1 MTSGEPVE
9 TKAVNS
15 GQLIQHIIEGND
27 KYGDRRVKV
36 AVGWNSWF
44 SGSLSL
50 FPSAVASENL
60 NWEWRWMV
68 ILITFFIAVI
78 KHLKRGK
85 LKKGFFSLQ
94 YEGIQLIV
102 YEEASHI
109 ASVYSQEVQHS

>member
-1 MTSGEPVE
+1 
-9 TKAVNS
+9 
-15 GQLIQHIIEGND
+15 
-27 KYGDRRVKV
+27 
-36 AVGWNSWF
+36 
-44 SGSLSL
+44 
-50 FPSAVASENL
+50 
-60 NWEWRWMV
+60 MV